1 MSEQIK
7 RSDIS
12 EKDIYEFV
20 TSSAK
25 NAEQQIEKLNN
36 SLRESAKLSNDTLKK
51 NGKMS
56 NAAEIKAT
64 EQAIKQTNDEYKRKL
79 KLENDLIKI
88 QADKIN
94 AETKLRNAT
103 DKSTQSIKNQD
114 NAYKKLVVQ
123 TRDLKNESKR
133 LGAELLHLEQT
144 GKKNTKEFA
153 LIERQYRQTTA
164 EAVVLDG
171 KLKKLDSTVGD
182 NFRNVG
188 NYDSAVGKLRGGL
201 TRLAAGFGVFEA
213 VKFGGRTIMDFET
226 SIADLSAVTG
236 QTGNDLKFLEDK
248 AIEFS
253 KAYGTSA
260 KDVSEAFKLAGSAR
274 PELLKNGDAL
284 AKITEQALILSK
296 ASGDDVPTSIA
307 NLTGTLN
314 AFNMPATEAG
324 SVMDI
329 LASAAQ
335 QGAQEIP
342 YLNEAFTKFGGVA
355 ANAGIGIAESAAA
368 VEILGEKMPEASVA
382 GNNLKNIMI
391 ILQTNAAKQGREFKG
406 LTEELA
412 MMQPNLKNVTELEKL
427 FGKENLLAAQ
437 TLIGQTD
444 RLKEFSGALG
454 ESGTAQEQANTKSKT
469 LSEAWNRLKANTEAL
484 FLEFRG
490 GASYFTKF
498 VDFLATNLPTIIS
511 VVKELAFAFV
521 TFKGVMKGMQ
531 LVDQY
536 KNWKNLK
543 SAIAETGT
551 ATTEAGQK
559 AQGFGNALKG
569 IGWTIA
575 ISLAFEF
582 GKELWNIVSG
592 AKQAEENL
600 ARMNRQM
607 QAGSKRANERT
618 NQRQKELQQSLDL
631 AKTEKEKIA
640 LTKNAQTQIK
650 EDIKLVNERKEKT
663 KQEIAE
669 IEKYIQVNK
678 GKLDVINL
686 NKDLNNSI
694 NGAFGMSSKDD
705 IRDVLAQRKA
715 DLSAQNEALKIYSEE
730 LENTGHSVKVL
741 TKDEL
746 ENTEQS
752 KKGTQATKQ
761 KTTEVEELN
770 KTYEEYM
777 KTRKE
782 LTIDEYKAPELQFA
796 DIESAD
802 ERIKARRKSV
812 AEIKVVEAELSKDEE
827 KIRKAR
833 IEQINEN
840 LAIELENVELTEI
853 EKLELK
859 KRAELEIQNLEQ
871 QANQKKYENFK
882 QWADLT
888 TDYFIKKSEKRIEQ
902 IDKEISAAE
911 KQYDYFQEL
920 AKNGNITAEQS
931 LAEQQKIINDANL
944 KKQKEQQRIERLK
957 LIQTSL
963 DIYGAKVANGD
974 KNPLLNTIK
983 DVQLLKQFIES
994 LPAFESG
1001 TENTGAN
1008 GKGLDGK
1015 GGFLSVLHPYERV
1028 VDAENNASIGNLSND
1043 ELSNIA
1049 KRYNTGQLVEMRNID
1064 TAGNSYDL
1072 MPLLSEIKDLKR
1084 TIENRPTHNI
1094 ALGEITQSIMQI
1106 VEKTTKGNTT
1116 NVTKYN
1122 IRK

>member
-51 NGKMS
+51 NSKMS

-64 EQAIKQTNDEYKRKL
+64 EQAIKQSNEEYKRKL

-114 NAYKKLVVQ
+114 NAYKKLVIQ

-188 NYDSAVGKLRGGL
+188 NYTGAVSKLRNGFLQL
-201 TRLAAGFGVFEA
+201 TAGFGVFEA

-236 QTGNDLKFLEDK
+236 QTGNDLKFLENK

-329 LASAAQ
+329 LANAAQ

-368 VEILGEKMPEASVA
+368 VEILGEKMPEASIA

-412 MMQPNLKNVTELEKL
+412 LMQPNLKNVTELEKL

-454 ESGTAQEQANTKSKT
+454 ETGTAQEQANTKSKT

-490 GASYFTKF
+490 GASYFTSF
-498 VDFLATNLPTIIS
+498 IDFLAGNLPTIIS
-511 VVKELAFAFV
+511 VVTKLGFAFI
-521 TFKGVMKGMQ
+521 TFKGVMKAMQ
-531 LVDQY
+531 LADQV
-536 KNWKNLK
+536 KNWYNLRG
-543 SAIAETGT
+543 AIAQTGT
-551 ATTEAGQK
+551 ATTEAGEK
-559 AQGFGNALKG
+559 AKGFGNALKG
-569 IGWTIA
+569 IGITVA
-575 ISLAFEF
+575 IGL
-582 GKELWNIVSG
+582 LV
-592 AKQAEENL
+592 
-600 ARMNRQM
+600 
-607 QAGSKRANERT
+607 
-618 NQRQKELQQSLDL
+618 DL
-631 AKTEKEKIA
+631 AMQIYSVA
-640 LTKNAQTQIK
+640 SGYDDAKN
-650 EDIKLVNERKEKT
+650 
-663 KQEIAE
+663 
-669 IEKYIQVNK
+669 
-678 GKLDVINL
+678 
-686 NKDLNNSI
+686 
-694 NGAFGMSSKDD
+694 
-705 IRDVLAQRKA
+705 KA
-715 DLSAQNEALKIYSEE
+715 DLFNKSIERGAKFGADLTAKINDKYESEKLILDERLKTDKKFTQAMYDNEVALLKKKRDLRLKFEIQTENENKERQKNTIADIEKEYKAAMEVNPLFRSEAE
-730 LENTGHSVKVL
+730 DRIIHKYNLAKASIQESNKVL
-741 TKDEL
+741 KELLSTTKQINIERVEEIKTTDK
-746 ENTEQS
+746 TVKS
-752 KKGTQATKQ
+752 TKQ
-761 KTTEVEELN
+761 KTTEVKELN
-770 KTYEEYM
+770 KAYEEYM

-782 LTIDEYKAPELQFA
+782 LTIEEYKAPELQFA
-796 DIESAD
+796 DIEAAD

-812 AEIKVVEAELSKDEE
+812 AEIKVIEAELSKDED
-827 KIRKAR
+827 KIRRAR

-840 LAIELENVELTEI
+840 LAIELENVELTEV

-871 QANQKKYENFK
+871 QTNQKKYENFK

-888 TDYFIKKSEKRIEQ
+888 TDYFIKNSEKRIEQ

-920 AKNGNITAEQS
+920 AKNGNITAQQS

-957 LIQTSL
+957 LVQTSL
-963 DIYGAKVANGD
+963 DIYGSKVANGD

-1001 TENTGAN
+1001 IENTGAN
-1008 GKGLDGK
+1008 GMGLDGK

-1028 VDAENNASIGNLSND
+1028 VDAENNANIGNLSND

-1072 MPLLSEIKDLKR
+1072 LPLLSEIKDLKR